1 MKIHKPVLLEETIE
15 LLELKSGQI
24 VVDMTAGYGGHSSK
38 VLKAIGPKGRL
49 ILIDQDQQA
58 INELKA
64 KFADHD
70 NVSYIHSNFAKLDW
84 EKIGKI
90 DRALMD
96 LGVSSPQ
103 LDEADRGFSFSK
115 EARLDMRMDQSSE
128 LTAYYIVNEYS
139 EEELADIIYQFG
151 EEKKAR
157 RIAKAIVEQR
167 GLKRIETTTQLAEI
181 IEKTIGSHGRI
192 NPATKTFQA
201 IRIATNAELSS
212 LEKVLPQVTD
222 NLNKDGRL
230 AVISFHSLE
239 DRIVKNYFKKLSTS
253 PKDPVTGMDVKSPNF
268 RLTNRKPIKGS
279 VFDNNPRARSAKLR
293 AVEKIK

>member
-38 VLKAIGPKGRL
+38 ILKAIGPKGRL

-64 KFADHD
+64 KFIDQD

-115 EARLDMRMDQSSE
+115 EARLDMRMD
-128 LTAYYIVNEYS
+128 
-139 EEELADIIYQFG
+139 
-151 EEKKAR
+151 
-157 RIAKAIVEQR
+157 
-167 GLKRIETTTQLAEI
+167 
-181 IEKTIGSHGRI
+181 
-192 NPATKTFQA
+192 
-201 IRIATNAELSS
+201 
-212 LEKVLPQVTD
+212 
-222 NLNKDGRL
+222 
-230 AVISFHSLE
+230 
-239 DRIVKNYFKKLSTS
+239 
-253 PKDPVTGMDVKSPNF
+253 
-268 RLTNRKPIKGS
+268 
-279 VFDNNPRARSAKLR
+279 
-293 AVEKIK
+293 